1 MKEEDVKNSI
11 QTPTNILEPFKVYV
25 RIRPF
30 LSKEILKLKRNNST
44 SLLVV
49 GNNNQNNYNYINV
62 QSIFGVDRQTLYV
75 YDNKY
80 HKKERKYFFNN
91 IFTENN
97 NNKDVFD
104 ISIKPIIKNVIN
116 GYNSTALAYG
126 VTGTGKTH
134 TIFGDLSVQ
143 NGEEG
148 IAIKACDYL
157 FRKLSSQYFE
167 DEFIIKVSYI
177 EIYNENVIDLLNN
190 ETNSGSLMIIEDPNK
205 GVYCPNVKEFIINNS
220 LELKKIICQGNKRRT
235 MAPTNQN
242 KFSSR
247 SHAILQISLER
258 KTFNEKNN
266 NFDIYFSKF
275 LMVDLAGSERGG
287 LEKGKRREEGANIN
301 KSLFTL
307 GSCINILSDKNKSGK
322 FIPYRDSKLTRL
334 LKDSLGGNILT
345 VMLVCVSPSNESYEE
360 SISSLNY
367 AARAKKI
374 KKKVYQNKKEVCFL
388 DGNNTNFRN
397 INNNNQ
403 YEEIIGSLKNEIYQ
417 LKNIIKDQ
425 QDKLMNNYKNKV
437 INSNQNDTLNL
448 EDDTILKMRQNSNN
462 PNSNE
467 KIFFGETSDIS
478 SIQMNNTYINQNL
491 DINNN
496 NNFINN
502 SLIQAVNE
510 IDVEKYNIFFEEIK
524 EKDIDIDSLKKQIEN
539 IKSDKNNLEIFLE
552 QSQIHKLNSDNI
564 INDVNINYDNLEK
577 KYIVIKKYYDKF
589 LEIINDKL
597 VENIEQNMILKCNI
611 KEISALNR
619 NNIDYLESLNIQS
632 ENYKKNINEN
642 CDEHDCE
649 YDKMNEKIKNIKN
662 TIKENLM
669 IKNEIL
675 KTYNENMNKKTVLK
689 KILLS
694 LLDDKKENSNKLMN
708 ILKDKEKLIEMN
720 KEFKKKIEKYLKIQK
735 KKDNDIN
742 LVQRQVEV
750 LRAQLKEKEEKILEL
765 KKHNNSNSNNN
776 NNYDNNTYNNNYSK
790 RNNSKSNINNN
801 MNLYYIKKNN
811 NELINYVNKG
821 KRSISC
827 IRNYNNMNNLMNI
840 NNNNCNKLIK
850 NDIRKN
856 DKHQTYV
863 YCYNASNDD
872 NVITN
877 DNINNLNNMN
887 LRPKIVSFKDKNRN
901 EEYIKRSNHR
911 SKSEK
916 IRQDQY
922 INDNNCNDDNN
933 NLFKKI
939 IFNKNSNIDKIE
951 KIGENTINVIEDEN
965 GIKKIRITQEYL
977 LNDENVNVNNINN
990 ININN
995 SRKYYNESNKK
1006 INDKNF
1012 NELLMKYKI
1021 YKNNNINNNENN
1033 NNNNIIIKKGNS
1045 KAAYDCTRNNKKNIN
1060 LSQKRFEKFMNNH
1073 LYNNSQNNNKED
1085 SDQITN
1091 ISKRLNRQI
1100 NKKMSLNEARY
1111 EKKIKN
1117 EKAEKKRDLSVE
1129 YNHANAE
1136 CFINSFKGMNLKQNN
1151 NNNNIYIKE
1160 YLENDSKNNNILT
1173 KESQNLSNI
1182 NINDNLNKNK
1192 NCSFNNQNTTV
1203 CLDGN
1208 YQVETKG
1215 NDSTNFKT
1223 DQSKILKTEDL
1234 YLDLVNSIKNAPLNK
1249 YKQIK

>member
-1 MKEEDVKNSI
+1 MKEEDAENSI
-11 QTPTNILEPFKVYV
+11 QNPKDILEPFKVYV

-49 GNNNQNNYNYINV
+49 GSNQNNYNYINA

-116 GYNSTALAYG
+116 GYNSTVLAYG

-134 TIFGDLSVQ
+134 TIFGDLSLQ

-157 FRKLSSQYFE
+157 FRKLSSNYFE
-167 DEFIIKVSYI
+167 DEFLIKVSYI

-190 ETNSGSLMIIEDPNK
+190 ESNSVSLMIIEDPNK
-205 GVYCPNVKEFIINNS
+205 GVYCPNAKEFIINNS

-258 KTFNEKNN
+258 KAFNEKNN

-307 GSCINILSDKNKSGK
+307 GSCINILSDKNKNGK

-345 VMLVCVSPSNESYEE
+345 IMLVCVSPSKESYEE

-374 KKKVYQNKKEVCFL
+374 KKKIYQNKKEICFL
-388 DGNNTNFRN
+388 DGNNNANFR
-397 INNNNQ
+397 NNNNQ

-425 QDKLMNNYKNKV
+425 QDKLNHNYTNKIVNN
-437 INSNQNDTLNL
+437 NQNDTLNL
-448 EDDTILKMRQNSNN
+448 EDDTILKYNQNSNN
-462 PNSNE
+462 PNSTE
-467 KIFFGETSDIS
+467 KIFFDDTSAIS
-478 SIQMNNTYINQNL
+478 SIQMNNTYINKNL
-491 DINNN
+491 NN
-496 NNFINN
+496 NNFINS
-502 SLIQAVNE
+502 SLIQAINE
-510 IDVEKYNIFFEEIK
+510 IDVDKYNVFFEEFK
-524 EKDIDIDSLKKQIEN
+524 DKDIEIDLLKKQIEN
-539 IKSDKNNLEIFLE
+539 IKNDKNNLELFFE
-552 QSQIHKLNSDNI
+552 QSQILKLNNDNI
-564 INDVNINYDNLEK
+564 INDANINYNNLEK
-577 KYIVIKKYYDKF
+577 KYIIVKKYYDKF

-597 VENIEQNMILKCNI
+597 VENIEQNMLLKCNI
-611 KEISALNR
+611 KEISELNR
-619 NNIDYLESLNIQS
+619 NNIDHLESLNAQL
-632 ENYKKNINEN
+632 ENYKRNEN
-642 CDEHDCE
+642 CEEHDCE

-669 IKNEIL
+669 VKNEIL
-675 KTYNENMNKKTVLK
+675 KTYNENMNKKTALK

-720 KEFKKKIEKYLKIQK
+720 KEFKKKIETYLKIQK

-742 LVQRQVEV
+742 IVQRQVEV
-750 LRAQLKEKEEKILEL
+750 LRAQLKEKEEKIMEL
-765 KKHNNSNSNNN
+765 KKHNNSNNNN
-776 NNYDNNTYNNNYSK
+776 NTNNNYSK
-790 RNNSKSNINNN
+790 RNNSKSNNNN

-811 NELINYVNKG
+811 NDLINYLNKG

-827 IRNYNNMNNLMNI
+827 IRNYNNMNNLI
-840 NNNNCNKLIK
+840 NNNNNYIKLT
-850 NDIRKN
+850 KN
-856 DKHQTYV
+856 DKNHQTYV
-863 YCYNASNDD
+863 YNYNLSNDE
-872 NVITN
+872 NINTK
-877 DNINNLNNMN
+877 DNINNLNNIN
-887 LRPKIVSFKDKNRN
+887 LRQNIPLLKDKNKN
-901 EEYIKRSNHR
+901 EDFIKRSKHR

-922 INDNNCNDDNN
+922 INENNFNDDNN

-939 IFNKNSNIDKIE
+939 ILNNKNNVDKIE
-951 KIGENTINVIEDEN
+951 KVGENTINVIEDEN

-977 LNDENVNVNNINN
+977 LNDENVNN

-995 SRKYYNESNKK
+995 SRKNYNESNKN
-1006 INDKNF
+1006 INNNYF

-1021 YKNNNINNNENN
+1021 SKNNNIYNYENN
-1033 NNNNIIIKKGNS
+1033 NNNMIIKKGNS
-1045 KAAYDCTRNNKKNIN
+1045 KVVYDCRRNNKKNIN
-1060 LSQKRFEKFMNNH
+1060 LSQKRIEKLMNNH
-1073 LYNNSQNNNKED
+1073 LYNNSQNNNKGEE

-1091 ISKRLNRQI
+1091 VSKRFNRQI

-1117 EKAEKKRDLSVE
+1117 EKADKKRDLSVE
-1129 YNHANAE
+1129 FNHANAE

-1151 NNNNIYIKE
+1151 NINNINIKE
-1160 YLENDSKNNNILT
+1160 CMENDSKNNNILT
-1173 KESQNLSNI
+1173 KESQNAYNI
-1182 NINDNLNKNK
+1182 NANDYLNKNK
-1192 NCSFNNQNTTV
+1192 NSSINNQNTTV
-1203 CLDGN
+1203 CMDGN
-1208 YQVETKG
+1208 YQIETKD

-1234 YLDLVNSIKNAPLNK
+1234 YLDLVNSLKNAPLNK